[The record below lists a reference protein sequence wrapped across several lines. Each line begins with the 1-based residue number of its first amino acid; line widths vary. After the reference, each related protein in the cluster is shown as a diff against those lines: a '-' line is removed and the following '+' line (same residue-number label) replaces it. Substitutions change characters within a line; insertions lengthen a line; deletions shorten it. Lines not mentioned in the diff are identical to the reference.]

1 MSDEALPLAALTAPA
16 TVAPARAPEERH
28 RSDNGPFW
36 RLLGALAVG
45 FGLPVFACFGLI
57 LTTALACRLLA
68 FSIPTPDSQFAG
80 SGAGTGPA
88 VAVIR
93 VEGLITSGGSGPF
106 ATSSVAASETLVDQ
120 IERADADPNV
130 RAILLYVNSPGGGVT
145 ASDVIYH
152 ALKNVDKPIV
162 VLMGD
167 LAASGG
173 YYVSM
178 ASDWIIANPNTLTG
192 SIGVISE
199 FPNADELL
207 NKVGVEFVV
216 ITSGPRKDFGSPY
229 RDMTEAER
237 AYWQVIIDEAYTGF
251 VAIVADGRG
260 LTVDDV
266 LPLADGR
273 VYSGRQAL
281 ANHLVDALG
290 YEEDAVAKAAELG
303 GITGEPR
310 IIEYTPR
317 LTFFD
322 LLSSA
327 AQRPSLLPSVGEIF
341 ALFGHPSLAAK
352 WVGQ

>member
-1 MSDEALPLAALTAPA
+1 MSHEPLPLAAPA
-16 TVAPARAPEERH
+16 TATVIAARAPQER
-28 RSDNGPFW
+28 RNENGPYW
-36 RLLGALAVG
+36 RVLGALVVG
-45 FGLPVFACFGLI
+45 FGLPVLACMGLI
-57 LTTALACRLLA
+57 LTTAVACRVLT
-68 FSIPTPDSQFAG
+68 FSAPTPDSQFGG
-80 SGAGTGPA
+80 SGAGSGPA

-93 VEGLITSGGSGPF
+93 VEGLIASGKAGPF
-106 ATSSVAASETLVDQ
+106 ATGVAAAETLVDQ
-120 IERADADPNV
+120 IERANADPDV
-130 RAILLYVNSPGGGVT
+130 KSILLYVNSPGGGVT

-152 ALKNVDKPIV
+152 ALGNVDKPIV

-173 YYVSM
+173 YYISM

-199 FPNADELL
+199 FPSADGLL
-207 NKVGVEFVV
+207 DKVGVDFIV

-229 RDMTEAER
+229 RDMTEEER
-237 AYWQVIIDEAYTGF
+237 AYWQVIIDEAYAGF

-260 LTVDDV
+260 LSVDEV

-273 VYSGRQAL
+273 VYTGRQAL
-281 ANHLVDALG
+281 ANNLVDALG

-310 IIEYTPR
+310 LIEYTNVP
-317 LTFFD
+317 TFFD
-322 LLSSA
+322 LLSNA
-327 AQRPSLLPSVGEIF
+327 TQKPSLLPSVAEIF
-341 ALFGHPSLAAK
+341 SLFGHPRLSAK